1 MKDKGNKC
9 CILFGALEK
18 YLSNIK
24 FMLNYCSNLVPFL
37 NYAKMISILLAV
49 AILGYLSVIL
59 ESPIKINKTITA
71 LLTGTI
77 CWVVIA
83 LYSNDDQHLVT
94 ERLMEYFGE
103 ISGLLIFLMG
113 AMTIVEL
120 IDIHKGFTVITSR
133 IRTTSV
139 LRLLWIVAF
148 ITFVLSAL
156 LDNLATAIIMVTL
169 LRKLM
174 PKGEIRM
181 VLTGIVVIAANA
193 GGAFSPIGDVTTT
206 LLWIGGQVSS
216 FGIVKAL
223 ILPSIM
229 VLLVPVIIASFRMKG
244 FAVLRAQV
252 SMAQVRQEEKMRGS
266 MSVFIAGVIGLVMVP
281 VIKTLTGLPPF
292 IGVLIS
298 LSMVSLVSIMY
309 HRNKTQEE
317 KDKFS
322 VAYALTKVDISS
334 ILYFMGI
341 LLMVFALQEVGVLR
355 EMADFLIK
363 TLPNTDSMIVAIG
376 VLSSIV
382 DNGSLV
388 AATQGMFSLA
398 DYPMDHTL
406 WEFIALCA
414 GTGGSML
421 VIGSAAG
428 IAVMEK
434 EKITFMWYL
443 KKITPLAI
451 AGYIAGIVTYLV
463 QVLLMH

>member
-1 MKDKGNKC
+1 
-9 CILFGALEK
+9 
-18 YLSNIK
+18 
-24 FMLNYCSNLVPFL
+24 
-37 NYAKMISILLAV
+37 MISILLFV
-49 AILGYLSVIL
+49 AILGYLSVIF

-83 LYSNDDQHLVT
+83 LYSHDDQHLVT

-139 LRLLWIVAF
+139 LKLLWIVAF
-148 ITFVLSAL
+148 ITFFLSSL

-181 VLTGIVVIAANA
+181 ILTGIVVIAANA

-206 LLWIGGQVSS
+206 LLWIGGQVSAS
-216 FGIVKAL
+216 GIVKIL
-223 ILPSIM
+223 FLPSLA
-229 VLLVPVIIASFRMKG
+229 VLIVPVIIASFRMRG

-252 SMAQVRQEEKMRGS
+252 SMAQVHQEEKMRGS
-266 MSVFIAGVIGLVMVP
+266 MSVFIAGVLGLVMVP
-281 VIKTLTGLPPF
+281 IIKTLTGLPPF

-309 HRNKTQEE
+309 HRKKSQEE
-317 KDKFS
+317 KNKFS

-341 LLMVFALQEVGVLR
+341 LLMVFALQEVGVLN
-355 EMADFLIK
+355 EMSNFLM
-363 TLPNTDSMIVAIG
+363 TNLPNLDAMVIAIG
-376 VLSSIV
+376 FLSSIV

-388 AATQGMFSLA
+388 AATQGMFSLTE
-398 DYPMDHTL
+398 YPMDHTL

-414 GTGGSML
+414 GTGGSMMI
-421 VIGSAAG
+421 IGSAAG

-443 KKITPLAI
+443 KKITPLAL
-451 AGYIAGIVTYLV
+451 AGFIAGIIVYELQYL
-463 QVLLMH
+463 LTH

>member
-83 LYSNDDQHLVT
+83 IFSNDDQHLVT

-266 MSVFIAGVIGLVMVP
+266 MSVFIAGVVGLVMVP

-309 HRNKTQEE
+309 HRKKTQEE
-317 KDKFS
+317 KDRFS

-341 LLMVFALQEVGVLR
+341 LLMVFALQEVGVLK
-355 EMADFLIK
+355 EMANFLV
-363 TLPNTDSMIVAIG
+363 TNLPNTNSMIIAIG

-398 DYPMDHTL
+398 DYPMDHSL

-443 KKITPLAI
+443 KKITPLAV

>member
-1 MKDKGNKC
+1 MTSIIIVLA
-9 CILFGALEK
+9 CI
-18 YLSNIK
+18 
-24 FMLNYCSNLVPFL
+24 
-37 NYAKMISILLAV
+37 
-49 AILGYLSVIL
+49 GYLIVIF
-59 ESPIKINKTITA
+59 ESPIKINKTITSI
-71 LLTGTI
+71 LTGSL
-77 CWVVIA
+77 CWVAIA
-83 LYSNDDQHLVT
+83 LFSTDQHLVN
-94 ERLMEYFGE
+94 EKLMHFFGE
-103 ISGLLIFLMG
+103 ISGLLIFLLG

-120 IDIHKGFTVITSR
+120 IDLHKGFTVITRR

-139 LRLLWIVAF
+139 LKLLWIISF
-148 ITFVLSAL
+148 ITFFLSSL
-156 LDNLATAIIMVTL
+156 LDNLATAIIMITL

-181 VLTGIVVIAANA
+181 ILSGIVVIAANA

-216 FGIVKAL
+216 FGIVKIL

-229 VLLVPVIIASFRMKG
+229 VILIPVIIASFKMKG

-252 SMAQVRQEEKMRGS
+252 SMSQVLQEEKMQGS
-266 MSVFIAGVIGLVMVP
+266 MSVFIAGIIGLIMVP
-281 VIKTLTGLPPF
+281 FIKTLTGLPPF
-292 IGVLIS
+292 IGILIS
-298 LSMVSLVSIMY
+298 LSMVSLVSIIY
-309 HRNKTQEE
+309 HKKKSQDE

-334 ILYFMGI
+334 IFYFMGI
-341 LLMVFALQEVGVLR
+341 LLMVFALQEVGILK
-355 EMADFLIK
+355 EMANFLVSN
-363 TLPNTDSMIVAIG
+363 LPNTDTMIIAIG

-388 AATQGMFSLA
+388 AATQGMFSLS
-398 DYPMDHTL
+398 DYPMDHSL

-443 KKITPLAI
+443 KKITPLAV
-451 AGYIAGIVTYLV
+451 AGYIAGIVTYMIQAYLIG
-463 QVLLMH
+463 

>member
-9 CILFGALEK
+9 YFLFTALEK
-18 YLSNIK
+18 YFSNIK

-266 MSVFIAGVIGLVMVP
+266 MSVFIAGVVGLVMVP

-309 HRNKTQEE
+309 HRKKTQEE

-341 LLMVFALQEVGVLR
+341 LLMVFALQEVGILR
-355 EMADFLIK
+355 EMSNFLI
-363 TLPNTDSMIVAIG
+363 TNLPNTDAMIIAIG

-398 DYPMDHTL
+398 DYPMDHSL

-443 KKITPLAI
+443 KKITPLAV
-451 AGYIAGIVTYLV
+451 AGYIAGIIVYELQYL
-463 QVLLMH
+463 LTH

>member
-266 MSVFIAGVIGLVMVP
+266 MSVFIAGVVGLVMVP

-309 HRNKTQEE
+309 HRKKTQEE

-341 LLMVFALQEVGVLR
+341 LLMVFALQEVGILR
-355 EMADFLIK
+355 EMATFLV
-363 TLPNTDSMIVAIG
+363 TNLPSTDAMIIAIG
-376 VLSSIV
+376 FLSSIV

-398 DYPMDHTL
+398 EYPMDHTL

-414 GTGGSML
+414 GTGGSMMI
-421 VIGSAAG
+421 IGSAAG

-443 KKITPLAI
+443 KKITPLAV
-451 AGYIAGIVTYLV
+451 AGYIAGIIVYELQYL
-463 QVLLMH
+463 LTH

>member
-266 MSVFIAGVIGLVMVP
+266 MSVFIAGVVGLVMVP

-309 HRNKTQEE
+309 HRKKTQEE
-317 KDKFS
+317 KDRFS

-341 LLMVFALQEVGVLR
+341 LLMVFALQEVGVLK
-355 EMADFLIK
+355 EMANFLV
-363 TLPNTDSMIVAIG
+363 TNLPNTNSMIIAIG

-398 DYPMDHTL
+398 DYPMDHSL

-463 QVLLMH
+463 QVLLFH

>member
-1 MKDKGNKC
+1 
-9 CILFGALEK
+9 
-18 YLSNIK
+18 
-24 FMLNYCSNLVPFL
+24 
-37 NYAKMISILLAV
+37 MISLLLFV
-49 AILGYLSVIL
+49 AIIGYLSVIL
-59 ESPIKINKTITA
+59 ESPIRINKTITSI
-71 LLTGTI
+71 LTGTI

-83 LYSNDDQHLVT
+83 WFSENDKHFVS
-94 ERLMEYFGE
+94 EKLMEYFGE
-103 ISGLLIFLMG
+103 ISGLLIFLLG

-120 IDIHKGFTVITSR
+120 IDIHKGFTVITRR

-139 LRLLWIVAF
+139 FKLLWIVAF
-148 ITFVLSAL
+148 VTFVLSAL
-156 LDNLATAIIMVTL
+156 LDNLATTIIMVTL

-181 VLTGIVVIAANA
+181 ILTGIVVIAANA

-223 ILPSIM
+223 LLPSIM
-229 VLLVPVIIASFRMKG
+229 VLLVPLLIASFRMKG

-266 MSVFIAGVIGLVMVP
+266 VSVFTAGVLGLILVP
-281 VIKTLTGLPPF
+281 IIKTVTGLPPF

-334 ILYFMGI
+334 IFYFMGI
-341 LLMVFALQEVGVLR
+341 LLMVFALQEVGILKQ
-355 EMADFLIK
+355 MAQFLIEN
-363 TLPNTDSMIVAIG
+363 LPNKDSMIIAIG
-376 VLSSIV
+376 FLSSIV

-388 AATQGMFSLA
+388 AATQGMFSLTE
-398 DYPMDHTL
+398 YPMDHTL

-434 EKITFMWYL
+434 EKITFLWYL
-443 KKITPLAI
+443 KKITPLAVV
-451 AGYIAGIVTYLV
+451 GYIAGIVTFLI
-463 QVLLMH
+463 QELLIH